1 MTFRALLIIASALF
15 SVACFADEASGSSS
29 NDAIVLGRVFTTP
42 AERTTLD
49 QKRKYQLTD
58 NSEISQVDA
67 DKTSGKKRLKPVG
80 YIISS
85 SGMAS
90 KWINGDFQHVDDL
103 GNMDMLRFPD
113 EISVTKHATASGE
126 KNEVANPDLADK
138 PAAEIESTPHQVGE
152 NERNQ

>member
-1 MTFRALLIIASALF
+1 MTFRALLVIASALF

-42 AERTTLD
+42 SERAMLD
-49 QKRKYQLTD
+49 QKRKYQLTS
-58 NSEISQVDA
+58 NSGISQVDA
-67 DKTSGKKRLKPVG
+67 DKTPGKKRLNPVG

-85 SGMAS
+85 SGIAS

-103 GNMDMLRFPD
+103 GNLETHRFPGG
-113 EISVTKHATASGE
+113 ISVIKHATATGE
-126 KNEVANPDLADK
+126 RSEEANPDLADK